1 MSQLEDF
8 FKTPSELFLEDCT
21 KDQLLKIADHYEI
34 VISDKRLKDTV
45 KSILKAN
52 LQERKVLPGKPGSVV
67 GDAPGSTS
75 FTFEQQKELLLLQ
88 MAHDKMKCEAEQ
100 DRISLER
107 EKLSLLREG
116 RLSREDM
123 QALGGERVSAHSRV
137 PHFDL
142 VGNLK
147 LVPKFNE
154 KDPETFFSLFERVA
168 DARGWPGADR
178 TVMLQCV
185 LTGKAQ
191 EAYAALS
198 VTDSVSYKS
207 VKEAVLKV
215 YEMVPEAYRQR
226 FREGRKE
233 DKQSYLEFARELVIT
248 FNRWRTASSVGNFEE
263 LCDLVLLEQFKSSV
277 PCPIATYITEQQSKT
292 VGEAA
297 ALADQYALTHRS
309 DWVKVPS
316 GPREGAVGRGV
327 WSVGSGMPEVNGA
340 NWRDVERVCHFCGK
354 KGHVKADCY
363 ALKNRSK
370 PMSVE
375 SAALSAPVV
384 RVVPDQHSHRVCEKG
399 PGDYLPFVSAGFVS
413 LTRDSE
419 KVPVKILRDTG
430 ALSSFILASVLPFSE
445 QSDTG
450 ETALVRGMGLS
461 VVSAPVHRLQLFS
474 DLVQGEVCLAVRPA
488 FPVEGVQLV
497 LGNRLAG
504 GHVWSDVPPSTVV
517 GSPPR

>member
-1 MSQLEDF
+1 M
-8 FKTPSELFLEDCT
+8 
-21 KDQLLKIADHYEI
+21 
-34 VISDKRLKDTV
+34 
-45 KSILKAN
+45 
-52 LQERKVLPGKPGSVV
+52 
-67 GDAPGSTS
+67 
-75 FTFEQQKELLLLQ
+75 
-88 MAHDKMKCEAEQ
+88 
-100 DRISLER
+100 
-107 EKLSLLREG
+107 
-116 RLSREDM
+116 
-123 QALGGERVSAHSRV
+123 
-137 PHFDL
+137 
-142 VGNLK
+142 
-147 LVPKFNE
+147 
-154 KDPETFFSLFERVA
+154 
-168 DARGWPGADR
+168 
-178 TVMLQCV
+178 
-185 LTGKAQ
+185 
-191 EAYAALS
+191 
-198 VTDSVSYKS
+198 
-207 VKEAVLKV
+207 
-215 YEMVPEAYRQR
+215 
-226 FREGRKE
+226 
-233 DKQSYLEFARELVIT
+233 
-248 FNRWRTASSVGNFEE
+248 
-263 LCDLVLLEQFKSSV
+263 
-277 PCPIATYITEQQSKT
+277 
-292 VGEAA
+292 GEAA

-504 GHVWSDVPPSTVV
+504 GHVWSNVPPSTVV

>member
-45 KSILKAN
+45 RAILRAN

-88 MAHDKMKCEAEQ
+88 MAHDKIKCEAEQ

-191 EAYAALS
+191 EAYSALS
-198 VTDSVSYKS
+198 VTDSVNYKS

-419 KVPVKILRDTG
+419 KVPVKIRRIRFIYFG
-430 ALSSFILASVLPFSE
+430 VSSPFF
-445 QSDTG
+445 
-450 ETALVRGMGLS
+450 RG
-461 VVSAPVHRLQLFS
+461 V
-474 DLVQGEVCLAVRPA
+474 
-488 FPVEGVQLV
+488 
-497 LGNRLAG
+497 
-504 GHVWSDVPPSTVV
+504 
-517 GSPPR
+517 